1 VKRELGAAW
10 ALLLLA
16 ALLTVATRLGGGGQ
30 FLAVGNLTNILSQVC
45 VTAVLAAGASFVI
58 VGGGIDLSVGSVLAV
73 SAALSAGALK
83 AEWPVPVACAVG
95 LLAGAAFGAANGVL
109 VAWLNLPP
117 FIATLG
123 MMGIARGC
131 TYVYL
136 GGAPLF
142 SFPAGFRV
150 LAEGH
155 LLGIPAPLV
164 VMAVVFGCGHVLL
177 SRTRFGR
184 SVYALGGN
192 EEAARLS
199 GIAVRRLK
207 GTLYVLGGAAAGL
220 AGILLA
226 ARLDSAEPQAG
237 DGYELD
243 AIAAVVMGGA
253 SLSGGEGT
261 IGGSLVGALIMGV
274 VRNGLNLLNVSSYW
288 QKVAIGSIIL
298 VAVLL
303 DVGRR
308 RRNS

>member
-1 VKRELGAAW
+1 MRRELGAAW
-10 ALLLLA
+10 ALLGLVVLLSA
-16 ALLTVATRLGGGGQ
+16 ATRAFGGGD
-30 FLAVGNLTNILSQVC
+30 FLSVGNLTNILAQVC

-58 VGGGIDLSVGSVLAV
+58 FGGGIDLSIGSLLAV
-73 SAALSAGALK
+73 SAALAAGALK
-83 AEWPVPVACAVG
+83 ADWPVPLACAAGV
-95 LLAGAAFGAANGVL
+95 LTGAAFGAANGVL
-109 VAWLNLPP
+109 VAWLGLPP

-142 SFPAGFRV
+142 SFPASFRLLSEGR
-150 LAEGH
+150 LA
-155 LLGIPAPLV
+155 GIPAPV
-164 VMAVVFGCGHVLL
+164 IVMGAVFGLGSLIL
-177 SRTRFGR
+177 ARTRFGR
-184 SVYALGGN
+184 AVYALGGN

-199 GIAVRRLK
+199 GIPVRRLK
-207 GTLYVLGGAAAGL
+207 ASLYVAGGAAAGL

-253 SLSGGEGT
+253 SLSGGVGT

-274 VRNGLNLLNVSSYW
+274 VRNGLNLLNVSSHW
-288 QKVAIGSIIL
+288 QKVAIGGIIL
-298 VAVLL
+298 AAVLF
-303 DVGRR
+303 DVMRR
-308 RRNS
+308 RRQS

>member
-1 VKRELGAAW
+1 VRRELGAAW
-10 ALLLLA
+10 ALFLLA
-16 ALLTVATRLGGGGQ
+16 AALTLATRFGGGGD
-30 FLAVGNLTNILSQVC
+30 FLSVGNLTNILAQVC

-58 VGGGIDLSVGSVLAV
+58 FGGGIDLSVGSLLAL
-73 SAALSAGALK
+73 SAALAAGALK
-83 AEWPVPVACAVG
+83 AGCMVPVACAVG
-95 LLAGAAFGAANGVL
+95 VLAGAAFGAANGVL
-109 VAWLNLPP
+109 VAWLGLPP

-142 SFPAGFRV
+142 TFPPAFRL

-155 LLGIPAPLV
+155 VLGIPASLV
-164 VMAVVFGCGHVLL
+164 VMGAVFGLGALL
-177 SRTRFGR
+177 LARTRFGR

-199 GIAVRRLK
+199 GIPVRRLK
-207 GTLYVLGGAAAGL
+207 ASLYVLGGAAAGL
-220 AGILLA
+220 AGLLLA

-261 IGGSLVGALIMGV
+261 IWGSLVGALIMGV

-288 QKVAIGSIIL
+288 QKVAIGGIIL
-298 VAVLL
+298 VAVLF

-308 RRNS
+308 RRHT